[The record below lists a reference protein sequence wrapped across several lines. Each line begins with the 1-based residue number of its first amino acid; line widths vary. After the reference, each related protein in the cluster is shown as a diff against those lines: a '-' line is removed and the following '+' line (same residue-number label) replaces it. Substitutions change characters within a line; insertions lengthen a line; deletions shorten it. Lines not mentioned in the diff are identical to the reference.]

1 MTPIRPPAK
10 SPFAHHRVRLR
21 DALDR
26 LASAGSSET
35 VRASASRELVEACG
49 FTRAMMSAVLGSR
62 WVPLHLYTRG
72 EIYPEP
78 APLRA
83 FVDGDADIPLGNL
96 LAETDMVRRRTAVLV
111 DASLIDTRAFKPIVR
126 LSGSPAYVAAPIIV
140 DGRTIGFMH
149 ADRVGQQRHVDDD
162 DRRYL
167 QAFCA
172 ELAIVYQRAIWAER
186 IAERA
191 RRAVTELERAQQSL
205 ELIDSPAADFP
216 ITRTRQL
223 SVAANTEDAVRI
235 YSLRLTT
242 REWEVLDH
250 VAAGATNWIIAPR
263 LSVSENTVK
272 THMRNVLRKLR
283 VTTRGAAV
291 ARYLEMSQGPR

>member
-1 MTPIRPPAK
+1 M
-10 SPFAHHRVRLR
+10 
-21 DALDR
+21 
-26 LASAGSSET
+26 
-35 VRASASRELVEACG
+35 
-49 FTRAMMSAVLGSR
+49 
-62 WVPLHLYTRG
+62 
-72 EIYPEP
+72 
-78 APLRA
+78 RA
-83 FVDGDADIPLGNL
+83 FVDGGAEIPLGNL

-126 LSGSPAYVAAPIIV
+126 LSESPAYVAAPIIV

-149 ADRVGQQRHVDDD
+149 ADRAGQQRHVDDD

-172 ELAIVYQRAIWAER
+172 ELAIVYQRAIWGEW
-186 IAERA
+186 IAERT
-191 RRAVTELERAQQSL
+191 RRALAELERAKESL
-205 ELIDSPAADFP
+205 ELIDSSEAIFP
-216 ITRTRQL
+216 ITRTRPL
-223 SVAANTEDAVRI
+223 SLAADTEDAVRMD
-235 YSLRLTT
+235 SLRLTT

-250 VAAGATNWIIAPR
+250 VAAGATNWAIAQR

-291 ARYLEMSQGPR
+291 ARYLEMSKGPR